1 MGVMKMAEKVYYFLN
16 GLVLSILIAINIK
29 SRGEYI
35 SVMVLYAF
43 LWTCIELVTGMIKD
57 IIEIR
62 QRRERRGRKR

>member
-1 MGVMKMAEKVYYFLN
+1 MAEKAYYFLN
-16 GLVLSILIAINIK
+16 GLVLSILIVINIK
-29 SRGEYI
+29 SGGEFI